1 MSLRV
6 LHEGSDRLFVRCTV
20 AAAERA
26 GRATGA
32 DAIAPHSAC
41 SIVREARRTPL
52 SPKLAIVN
60 DLLAVA
66 LAAKRLL
73 YPLSRCRV
81 LFVHHEKDEMLRNK
95 VISSLAGH
103 NNKSKSNLKNLCD
116 RVDNADV
123 RAFRALN
130 LITHNHE
137 NITSMKASSST
148 RPLFPSTSVPPFPVA
163 EERPDRRRGRGRARV
178 RGGHEPTHHTDKI

>member
-60 DLLAVA
+60 DLLAAA

-73 YPLSRCRV
+73 YPLSRCRAAV
-81 LFVHHEKDEMLRNK
+81 VHHEKD
-95 VISSLAGH
+95 
-103 NNKSKSNLKNLCD
+103 
-116 RVDNADV
+116 
-123 RAFRALN
+123 
-130 LITHNHE
+130 
-137 NITSMKASSST
+137 
-148 RPLFPSTSVPPFPVA
+148 
-163 EERPDRRRGRGRARV
+163 
-178 RGGHEPTHHTDKI
+178 